1 MAGMGIA
8 GSAHTPSRAPK
19 AMQHTAKPAR
29 AHAAIALW
37 AAPMKRTT
45 GQDRSITRHWRPAT
59 QAVRGGTWRSEMG
72 ETSEALFL
80 TSGYSYDDA
89 ATVAARFAGEEEGMT
104 YSRLQ
109 NPTVQMLEERIALL
123 EGAQACRAQASGMAA
138 MTTALLCQLSAGDH
152 IVAAKAAF
160 GSCRWLVDNLLPR
173 FGISGTTIDAGD
185 NAAWE
190 AAIRPNTKVFFF
202 ESPANPTMDV
212 VDMEAICTVAR
223 KHGIVTVV
231 DNAFATSALQ
241 KPMEF
246 GADVV
251 AYSATKM
258 MDGQGRVLA
267 GAVCGSTEFIDGV
280 LLPFQR
286 NTGPNIA
293 PFNAWVVLKGL
304 ETLDLRIFRQ
314 SENALKVATFLET
327 RVPRVL
333 YPYLPS
339 HPQHA
344 LAKKQMKAGG
354 SILSIELDGGR
365 AEAHALLD
373 ALELIDISNNIGDS
387 RSLMC
392 HPASSTHHGVGA
404 ETRADMGVGENMLRL
419 NVGLEDPQDVIDD
432 LDQALRKVGL

>member
-1 MAGMGIA
+1 
-8 GSAHTPSRAPK
+8 
-19 AMQHTAKPAR
+19 
-29 AHAAIALW
+29 
-37 AAPMKRTT
+37 MKRTT
-45 GQDRSITRHWRPAT
+45 GQDRSITQKWRPAT

-80 TSGYSYDDA
+80 TSGFTYDDA
-89 ATVAARFAGEEEGMT
+89 ATVAARFAGEAEGMT

-109 NPTVQMLEERIALL
+109 NPTVQMLEERIALM
-123 EGAQACRAQASGMAA
+123 EGAEACRTQATGMAA

-173 FGISGTTIDAGD
+173 FGITGTTIDASD

-190 AAIRPNTKVFFF
+190 AAIKPNTKVFFF

-212 VDMEAICTVAR
+212 VDLEFVCGLAKR
-223 KHGIVTVV
+223 HGITTVV
-231 DNAFATSALQ
+231 DNAFATAALQ
-241 KPMEF
+241 RPMDF

-258 MDGQGRVLA
+258 MDGQGRVMA
-267 GAVCGSTEFIDGV
+267 GAVCGSADWINNV

-293 PFNAWVVLKGL
+293 AFNAWVVLKGL
-304 ETLDLRIFRQ
+304 ETLDLRIHRQ
-314 SENALKVATFLET
+314 SENALKVASFVER
-327 RVPRVL
+327 RVPRLL

-339 HPQHA
+339 HPQYE

-354 SILSIELDGGR
+354 TIFSFHLDGGLKQ
-365 AEAHALLD
+365 AHALLD
-373 ALELIDISNNIGDS
+373 ALQLIDISNNIGDS

-392 HPASSTHHGVGA
+392 HPASTTHYGVGP
-404 ETRADMGVGENMLRL
+404 ETRADMGVGEGMLRL
-419 NVGLEDPQDVIDD
+419 NVGLEDPDDLIED
-432 LDQALRKVGL
+432 LDQALRAAGL